1 MSTPLGVVA
10 ESKLMTVSRSIR
22 NTLLAAAALS
32 CASAFATATDE
43 LRDFVRTVK
52 SGKSTFTQT
61 VFTPNGKQK
70 ISNGS
75 FEFSRPNRFRF
86 DYEKPYAQT
95 VVGDG
100 TKVWIYDPDLN
111 QASSRKLGD
120 ALANTPAAL
129 IVSNDIDKVFTLADA
144 PATKDGLDW
153 VVATPKQAEGTVRTL
168 KVGFKGHAL
177 AQLEIDDSFGQRSLI
192 VFNAFEA
199 NAKLASD
206 TFVFVPPK
214 GADVSEQ

>member
-1 MSTPLGVVA
+1 
-10 ESKLMTVSRSIR
+10 MTVSRPIR
-22 NTLLAAAALS
+22 AALLAAFALS

-43 LRDFVRTVK
+43 LRSFVRTVK

-61 VFTPNGKQK
+61 VTSPNGKQK
-70 ISNGS
+70 LSNGS
-75 FEFSRPNRFRF
+75 FEFERPNRFRF
-86 DYEKPYAQT
+86 VYQKPYAQT

-129 IVSNDIDKVFTLADA
+129 IVSNDIDKVFTLADQ
-144 PATKDGLDW
+144 PSKDGIDW
-153 VVATPKQAEGTVRTL
+153 VVATPRQAEGTVRAL
-168 KVGFKGHAL
+168 KVGFRNHAL
-177 AQLEIDDSFGQRSLI
+177 AQLEIDDSFGQKSVL
-192 VFNAFEA
+192 VFSAFEP
-199 NAKLASD
+199 NAKLPAD

-214 GADVSEQ
+214 GADVAEQ

>member
-1 MSTPLGVVA
+1 
-10 ESKLMTVSRSIR
+10 MTVSRLIR
-22 NTLLAAAALS
+22 NTVSAAVALS

-52 SGKSTFTQT
+52 SGRSTFTQT
-61 VFTPNGKQK
+61 VTAPNGKQK
-70 ISNGS
+70 VSNGS

-86 DYEKPYAQT
+86 VYEKPYAQT

-100 TKVWIYDPDLN
+100 TKVWIFDPDLN

-129 IVSNDIDKVFTLADA
+129 IVSNDIDKVFTLADQ
-144 PATKDGLDW
+144 PAKDGLDW
-153 VVATPKQAEGTVRTL
+153 VLATPRQAEGTVRSL
-168 KVGFKGHAL
+168 KVGFRNHAL
-177 AQLEIDDSFGQRSLI
+177 AQLEIDDSFGQKSLI
-192 VFNAFEA
+192 VFNAFEP
-199 NAKLASD
+199 NAKLPAD
-206 TFVFVPPK
+206 TFVFTPPK

>member
-1 MSTPLGVVA
+1 
-10 ESKLMTVSRSIR
+10 MTVLRSIR
-22 NTLLAAAALS
+22 IPLVAALALT

-61 VFTPNGKQK
+61 VTAPNGKQK
-70 ISNGS
+70 LSNGS

-86 DYEKPYAQT
+86 VYQKPYAQT

-111 QASSRKLGD
+111 QASSRKTGD

-129 IVSNDIDKVFTLADA
+129 IVSNDIDKVFTLADQ
-144 PATKDGLDW
+144 PSRDGIDW
-153 VVATPKQAEGTVRTL
+153 VLATPRQPEGTVRSL
-168 KVGFKGHAL
+168 RIGFKGHAL
-177 AQLEIDDSFGQRSLI
+177 AQLEIDDSFGQRSMI
-192 VFNAFEA
+192 VFNGFEP
-199 NAKLASD
+199 NAKLAAD
-206 TFVFVPPK
+206 TFMFVPPK

>member
-1 MSTPLGVVA
+1 
-10 ESKLMTVSRSIR
+10 MTVSRLTR
-22 NTLLAAAALS
+22 ATMLAAFAFS
-32 CASAFATATDE
+32 CASASATATDE
-43 LRDFVRTVK
+43 LRDFVKNVK

-61 VFTPNGKQK
+61 VTAPDGKQK
-70 ISNGS
+70 LSNGS
-75 FEFSRPNRFRF
+75 FAFSRPNRFRF
-86 DYEKPYAQT
+86 VYEKPYAQT

-111 QASSRKLGD
+111 QASSRKMGD

-129 IVSNDIDKVFTLADA
+129 IVSNDIDQVFTLADQ
-144 PATKDGLDW
+144 PGTKDGLQW

-177 AQLEIDDSFGQRSLI
+177 AQLEIDDSFGQHSMI
-192 VFNAFEA
+192 VFNGFEA
-199 NAKLASD
+199 NAKLPAD

-214 GADVSEQ
+214 GADVAEQ

>member
-1 MSTPLGVVA
+1 
-10 ESKLMTVSRSIR
+10 MTVPRSIR
-22 NTLLAAAALS
+22 NALFAAAALS

-43 LRDFVRTVK
+43 LRDFVKTVK

-61 VFTPNGKQK
+61 VTSPNGKQK
-70 ISNGS
+70 VSNGS

-86 DYEKPYAQT
+86 VYEKPYAQT

-100 TKVWIYDPDLN
+100 TKVWIFDPDLN
-111 QASSRKLGD
+111 QASSRKTGD

-144 PATKDGLDW
+144 PSRDGIDW
-153 VVATPKQAEGTVRTL
+153 VVATPRQAEGTVRLL

-177 AQLEIDDSFGQRSLI
+177 AQLEIDDSFGQRSVL
-192 VFNAFEA
+192 VFNAFEP
-199 NAKLASD
+199 NAKLPAD
-206 TFVFVPPK
+206 AFTFVPPK
-214 GADVSEQ
+214 GADVAEQ

>member
-1 MSTPLGVVA
+1 
-10 ESKLMTVSRSIR
+10 MTVSRSIR
-22 NTLLAAAALS
+22 NTVFAALALS

-61 VFTPNGKQK
+61 VTAPNGKQK
-70 ISNGS
+70 LSNGS
-75 FEFSRPNRFRF
+75 FAFERPNRFRF
-86 DYEKPYAQT
+86 EYQKPYAQT

-111 QASSRKLGD
+111 QASSRKTGD

-129 IVSNDIDKVFTLADA
+129 IVSNDIDKVFTLADQ
-144 PATKDGLDW
+144 PSKDGLDW
-153 VVATPKQAEGTVRTL
+153 VLATPRQAEGTVRSL
-168 KVGFKGHAL
+168 KVGFRNHAL

-199 NAKLASD
+199 NAKLPAD

-214 GADVSEQ
+214 GADVAEQ

>member
-1 MSTPLGVVA
+1 
-10 ESKLMTVSRSIR
+10 MTVSRSIR
-22 NTLLAAAALS
+22 NTLFAVVALS

-43 LRDFVRTVK
+43 LRDFVKAVK

-61 VFTPNGKQK
+61 VTAPNGKQK
-70 ISNGS
+70 LSNGS

-86 DYEKPYAQT
+86 IYEKPYAQT

-100 TKVWIYDPDLN
+100 AKVWIYDPDLN

-129 IVSNDIDKVFTLADA
+129 IVSNDIDKVFTLADQ
-144 PATKDGLDW
+144 PSKDGLDW
-153 VVATPKQAEGTVRTL
+153 VLATPKQAEGTVRSL
-168 KVGFKGHAL
+168 KVGFRNHAL

-192 VFNAFEA
+192 VFNAFEP
-199 NAKLASD
+199 NAKLPAD
-206 TFVFVPPK
+206 TFVFTPPK

>member
-1 MSTPLGVVA
+1 
-10 ESKLMTVSRSIR
+10 MTVSRSIR
-22 NTLLAAAALS
+22 KTVLAAVALS
-32 CASAFATATDE
+32 CASAFAAATDE
-43 LRDFVRTVK
+43 LRDFVKTVK

-61 VFTPNGKQK
+61 VLTPNGKQK
-70 ISNGS
+70 VSNGS

-129 IVSNDIDKVFTLADA
+129 IVSNDIDKVFTLADQ
-144 PATKDGLDW
+144 PSKDGLDW
-153 VVATPKQAEGTVRTL
+153 VLATPKQAEGTVRAL
-168 KVGFKGHAL
+168 RVGFKNHAL
-177 AQLEIDDSFGQRSLI
+177 AQLEIDDSFGQKSMI
-192 VFNAFEA
+192 VFNAFEP
-199 NAKLASD
+199 NAKLAAD
-206 TFVFVPPK
+206 TFVFTPPK

>member
-1 MSTPLGVVA
+1 
-10 ESKLMTVSRSIR
+10 MTVSRSIR
-22 NTLLAAAALS
+22 NILGTAVALS

-43 LRDFVRTVK
+43 LRDFVKTVK
-52 SGKSTFTQT
+52 SGKSAFTQT
-61 VFTPNGKQK
+61 VTAPNGKQK
-70 ISNGS
+70 LSNGS

-86 DYEKPYAQT
+86 IYEKPYAQT

-111 QASSRKLGD
+111 QASSRKLGE

-129 IVSNDIDKVFTLADA
+129 IVSNDIDKVFTLADQ
-144 PATKDGLDW
+144 PSKDGLDW
-153 VVATPKQAEGTVRTL
+153 VLATPKQAEGTVRSL
-168 KVGFKGHAL
+168 KVGFRNHAL

-192 VFNAFEA
+192 VFNAFEP
-199 NAKLASD
+199 NAKLAAD
-206 TFVFVPPK
+206 TFVFTPPK